1 MYYIF
6 YKTDD
11 SGNDPQGAFLTQDIS
26 SYSLQQGDDIYIEW
40 TLGIPSLLD
49 TQLPLY
55 DSFVYPMVWSGAS
68 YPDTRVNVYVY
79 GGDDGNGTAYGTLI
93 MHHAMAAQSGSASF
107 FDEDFLFNRTLG
119 SGVGAVTTTDTT
131 KFNKIMF
138 KVAKITSGQTFFID
152 DVDFGYDTTTTN
164 HWSLNANVINSNG
177 TLIFSDSGQ
186 AVQNNATGVESG
198 KLYRVTAVFS
208 TPDGYG
214 VQNAIVSAN
223 GVGINAGDTTANNPT
238 YIQSGTVVREV
249 YFPSTTNDITIDVS
263 GGNINILS
271 ITIQE
276 IEQYGGT
283 VDCWD
288 LNGGGADGIA
298 GTSDD
303 DNFIFTS
310 QASGGSIVFDEAP
323 QNTYL
328 HQELMNTNQAL
339 DFDIGTNCTISFNIT
354 NYVGSGDL
362 TFMLYNDEGEGFE
375 HTISGN
381 GSYSF
386 SSIIGNDS
394 SSTLSSKFGFYVSST
409 NTFSGEVDNVDI
421 VLDGK
426 NIGKTISF
434 NEKSKGWTSLKSFIP
449 EVAISSVNQ
458 YYTMNFGQLWKHH
471 QEFELDGTT
480 VVDRN
485 TFYGVFEDSSV
496 TPILNMQPAVVKNF
510 NTLNYEGSQSKIDQF
525 LTYEAASEQPFPI
538 GDNLVMSTVSSFWGI
553 QLIFP
558 QPPNSSAS
566 FTNTNNN
573 ISIVDLHGESG
584 QSDIIQI
591 TMPNLDT
598 VKTYRLSFGFSVTG
612 PNFPTSHVYF
622 GASSI
627 NPVVST
633 SLSNGVFSEDFTPT
647 NTTEYVSILHPH
659 LYNGFTADV
668 NVELTNVLLQELD
681 FTTDENDGEYYN
693 LQAKK
698 GWYIEDIHTDKQ
710 EGTLNEFIEKEGKW
724 FNYIKGK
731 PGEIDTA
738 AFNFQG
744 LGMVETI
751 DIL

>member
-6 YKTDD
+6 YKTEDGF
-11 SGNDPQGAFLTQDIS
+11 SPSNDPEGAFLTQDIS

-40 TLGIPSLLD
+40 TLGVPDLLD
-49 TQLPLY
+49 NQLPFLN
-55 DSFVYPMVWSGAS
+55 STPFMTWSGAS
-68 YPDTRVNVYVY
+68 YSDTRVNVYVY
-79 GGDDGNGTAYGTLI
+79 GGDDGNGTAHGTLI
-93 MHHAMAAQSGSASF
+93 MHHEMAAQSGSGVDF
-107 FDEDFLFNRTLG
+107 FAETFTFNRTLG

-131 KFNKIMF
+131 RFNKIMF

-152 DVDFGYDTTTTN
+152 DVDFGYDTTATD

-177 TLIFSDSGQ
+177 TLIFSDGGQ
-186 AVQNNATGVESG
+186 AVQNNTTGVESG

-223 GVGINAGDTTANNPT
+223 GVGINADDPTANNPT
-238 YIQSGTVVREV
+238 YTQSGTVVSDV

-271 ITIQE
+271 TTIQE

-288 LNGGGADGIA
+288 LNGGG
-298 GTSDD
+298 

-339 DFDIGTNCTISFNIT
+339 DFDIGINCTISFNIT
-354 NYVGSGDL
+354 NYVGSGEL
-362 TFMLYNDEGEGFE
+362 TFMLYNYEGEGFE

-394 SSTLSSKFGFYVSST
+394 SSTLTSKFGFYVSST
-409 NTFSGEVDNVDI
+409 NAFTGEIDNVDI

-485 TFYGVFEDSSV
+485 TFYGVFEESSV
-496 TPILNMQPAVVKNF
+496 TPVLNTQPEVVKNF
-510 NTLNYEGSQSKIDQF
+510 NTLNYEGSQSK
-525 LTYEAASEQPFPI
+525 
-538 GDNLVMSTVSSFWGI
+538 
-553 QLIFP
+553 
-558 QPPNSSAS
+558 
-566 FTNTNNN
+566 
-573 ISIVDLHGESG
+573 VD
-584 QSDIIQI
+584 
-591 TMPNLDT
+591 M
-598 VKTYRLSFGFSVTG
+598 
-612 PNFPTSHVYF
+612 
-622 GASSI
+622 
-627 NPVVST
+627 
-633 SLSNGVFSEDFTPT
+633 
-647 NTTEYVSILHPH
+647 
-659 LYNGFTADV
+659 
-668 NVELTNVLLQELD
+668 
-681 FTTDENDGEYYN
+681 FTTDPATGLTDDQYYN
-693 LQAKK
+693 LETKP
-698 GWYIEDIHTDKQ
+698 GWYVEDIHTDKQ

-731 PGEIDTA
+731 TLQVDTA

-744 LGMVETI
+744 LGIVETI
-751 DIL
+751 Q

>member
-6 YKTDD
+6 YKTEDGF
-11 SGNDPQGAFLTQDIS
+11 SPSNDPQGAFLTQDIS
-26 SYSLQQGDDIYIEW
+26 SYSLQQGDNIYIEW
-40 TLGIPSLLD
+40 TLGIPDLFD
-49 TQLPLY
+49 NQLPFLN
-55 DSFVYPMVWSGAS
+55 STPFMTWSGAS
-68 YPDTRVNVYVY
+68 YTDTRVNVYVY
-79 GGDDGNGTAYGTLI
+79 GGDDGNGTAHGTLI
-93 MHHAMAAQSGSASF
+93 MHHEIATQSGNANF
-107 FDEDFLFNRTLG
+107 FDEEFLFNRTLG

-152 DVDFGYDTTTTN
+152 DVDFGYDTTTTDN
-164 HWSLNANVINSNG
+164 WSLNANVINSNG
-177 TLIFSDSGQ
+177 TLVFSNGGE
-186 AVQNNATGVESG
+186 AVQDNTTGVESG

-208 TPDGYG
+208 APDGYG
-214 VQNAIVSAN
+214 VQNAIVAAN
-223 GVGINAGDTTANNPT
+223 GIGINTDDPTANNLT
-238 YIQSGTVVREV
+238 YIQSGTVVSDV

-339 DFDIGTNCTISFNIT
+339 DFDIGTNCIVSFNIT
-354 NYVGSGDL
+354 NYVGSGEL
-362 TFMLYNDEGEGFE
+362 TFMLYNYEGEGFE

-394 SSTLSSKFGFYVSST
+394 SSTLTSKFGFYVSST
-409 NTFSGEVDNVDI
+409 NAFTGEIDNVDI

-485 TFYGVFEDSSV
+485 TFYGEFEDSSV
-496 TPILNMQPAVVKNF
+496 TPVLNTQPEVVKNF
-510 NTLNYEGSQSKIDQF
+510 NTLNYEGSQSRVDEH
-525 LTYEAASEQPFPI
+525 LT
-538 GDNLVMSTVSSFWGI
+538 D
-553 QLIFP
+553 
-558 QPPNSSAS
+558 
-566 FTNTNNN
+566 
-573 ISIVDLHGESG
+573 G
-584 QSDIIQI
+584 Q
-591 TMPNLDT
+591 
-598 VKTYRLSFGFSVTG
+598 
-612 PNFPTSHVYF
+612 
-622 GASSI
+622 
-627 NPVVST
+627 
-633 SLSNGVFSEDFTPT
+633 
-647 NTTEYVSILHPH
+647 
-659 LYNGFTADV
+659 
-668 NVELTNVLLQELD
+668 
-681 FTTDENDGEYYN
+681 YYN

-698 GWYIEDIHTDKQ
+698 GWHVVDIHTDKQ

-731 PGEIDTA
+731 TLQVDTA

-744 LGMVETI
+744 LGIVETI
-751 DIL
+751 Q

>member
-49 TQLPLY
+49 AQLPLV
-55 DSFVYPMVWSGAS
+55 DSFNNNMVWSSAS

-79 GGDDGNGTAYGTLI
+79 GGDDGNGTAHGTLI
-93 MHHAMAAQSGSASF
+93 MHHEMAAQSGSASF
-107 FDEDFLFNRTLG
+107 FDEEFLFNRTLG
-119 SGVGAVTTTDTT
+119 SGVGAVMTTDTT

-152 DVDFGYDTTTTN
+152 DVDFGYDTTTTSN
-164 HWSLNANVINSNG
+164 WSLNANVINSNG
-177 TLIFSDSGQ
+177 TLVFSDGGEAAQ
-186 AVQNNATGVESG
+186 TGSSLIEVG
-198 KLYRVTAVFS
+198 KTYRVIQYPINPV
-208 TPDGYG
+208 G
-214 VQNAIVSAN
+214 VPKLHVN
-223 GVGINAGDTTANNPT
+223 GMLITSNVQDITFA
-238 YIQSGTVVREV
+238 S
-249 YFPSTTNDITIDVS
+249 SSNDITLLVTN
-263 GGNINILS
+263 GGLS
-271 ITIQE
+271 LPSISIQE

-288 LNGGGADGIA
+288 LNGGGADEIA

-310 QASGGSIVFDEAP
+310 EASGGSIVFDEAP

-339 DFDIGTNCTISFNIT
+339 DFDIGINCTISFNIT
-354 NYVGSGDL
+354 NYVGSGEL
-362 TFMLYNDEGEGFE
+362 TFMLYNYEGEGFE

-394 SSTLSSKFGFYVSST
+394 SSTLTSKFGFYVSST
-409 NTFSGEVDNVDI
+409 NAFTGEIDNVDI
-421 VLDGK
+421 VLDSK

-434 NEKSKGWTSLKSFIP
+434 NEKSKGWTSLKSFTP

-458 YYTMNFGQLWKHH
+458 YYTMSFGQLWKHH

-496 TPILNMQPAVVKNF
+496 TPVLNTQPEVVKNF
-510 NTLNYEGSQSKIDQF
+510 NTLNYEGSQSK
-525 LTYEAASEQPFPI
+525 
-538 GDNLVMSTVSSFWGI
+538 
-553 QLIFP
+553 
-558 QPPNSSAS
+558 
-566 FTNTNNN
+566 
-573 ISIVDLHGESG
+573 VD
-584 QSDIIQI
+584 
-591 TMPNLDT
+591 M
-598 VKTYRLSFGFSVTG
+598 
-612 PNFPTSHVYF
+612 
-622 GASSI
+622 
-627 NPVVST
+627 
-633 SLSNGVFSEDFTPT
+633 
-647 NTTEYVSILHPH
+647 
-659 LYNGFTADV
+659 
-668 NVELTNVLLQELD
+668 
-681 FTTDENDGEYYN
+681 FTTDPATGLTDDQYYN
-693 LQAKK
+693 LETKP
-698 GWYIEDIHTDKQ
+698 GWYVEDIHTDKQ

-731 PGEIDTA
+731 TLQVDTA

-744 LGMVETI
+744 LGIVETI
-751 DIL
+751 Q

>member
-11 SGNDPQGAFLTQDIS
+11 SGHDPQGAFLTQDIS
-26 SYSLQQGDDIYIEW
+26 SYSLQQGDDIELEW

-79 GGDDGNGTAYGTLI
+79 GGDDGNGTAHGTLI
-93 MHHAMAAQSGSASF
+93 MHHEMAAQSGSGVDF
-107 FDEDFLFNRTLG
+107 FDETFIFNRTLG
-119 SGVGAVTTTDTT
+119 SGVGYVTTTDTT
-131 KFNKIMF
+131 RFNKIMF

-152 DVDFGYDTTTTN
+152 DVNFSYDVTTTN

-177 TLIFSDSGQ
+177 TLIFSNGGQ

-198 KLYRVTAVFS
+198 KLYRVTSVLS
-208 TPDGYG
+208 TPLTGG
-214 VQNAIVSAN
+214 TGSQNAIVTAN
-223 GVGINAGDTTANNPT
+223 GVVINADYSTQIPLLT
-238 YIQSGTVVREV
+238 QSGTVVSDV

-263 GGNINILS
+263 GGDINILS
-271 ITIQE
+271 IAIQE

-339 DFDIGTNCTISFNIT
+339 DFDIGINCTISFNIT
-354 NYVGSGDL
+354 NYVGSGEL

-394 SSTLSSKFGFYVSST
+394 SSTLTSKFGFYVSST
-409 NTFSGEVDNVDI
+409 NAFTGEIDNVDI

-496 TPILNMQPAVVKNF
+496 TPVLNTQPEVVKNF
-510 NTLNYEGSQSKIDQF
+510 NTLNYEGSQSRVDQ
-525 LTYEAASEQPFPI
+525 YIS
-538 GDNLVMSTVSSFWGI
+538 
-553 QLIFP
+553 
-558 QPPNSSAS
+558 
-566 FTNTNNN
+566 NTGGNT
-573 ISIVDLHGESG
+573 DEDG
-584 QSDIIQI
+584 
-591 TMPNLDT
+591 
-598 VKTYRLSFGFSVTG
+598 
-612 PNFPTSHVYF
+612 
-622 GASSI
+622 
-627 NPVVST
+627 NPVS
-633 SLSNGVFSEDFTPT
+633 
-647 NTTEYVSILHPH
+647 
-659 LYNGFTADV
+659 
-668 NVELTNVLLQELD
+668 
-681 FTTDENDGEYYN
+681 DGQYYN
-693 LQAKK
+693 LQEEK
-698 GWYIEDIHTDKQ
+698 GWYVLDIHTDKQ

-731 PGEIDTA
+731 TLQVDTA

-744 LGMVETI
+744 LGIVETI
-751 DIL
+751 Q

>member
-6 YKTDD
+6 YKTEDGF
-11 SGNDPQGAFLTQDIS
+11 SPSNDPQGAFLTQDIS
-26 SYSLQQGDDIYIEW
+26 SYSLQQGDNIYIEW
-40 TLGIPSLLD
+40 TLGIPDLFD
-49 TQLPLY
+49 NQLPFLN
-55 DSFVYPMVWSGAS
+55 STPFMTWSGAS
-68 YPDTRVNVYVY
+68 YTDTRVNVYVY
-79 GGDDGNGTAYGTLI
+79 GGDDGNGTAHGTLI
-93 MHHAMAAQSGSASF
+93 MHHEIATQSGNANF
-107 FDEDFLFNRTLG
+107 FDEEFLFNRTLG

-152 DVDFGYDTTTTN
+152 DVDFGYDTTTTDN
-164 HWSLNANVINSNG
+164 WSLNANVINSNG
-177 TLIFSDSGQ
+177 TLVFSNGGE
-186 AVQNNATGVESG
+186 AVQDNTTGVESG

-208 TPDGYG
+208 APDGYG
-214 VQNAIVSAN
+214 VQNAIVAAN
-223 GVGINAGDTTANNPT
+223 GIGINTDDPTANNLT
-238 YIQSGTVVREV
+238 YIQSGTVVSDV

-339 DFDIGTNCTISFNIT
+339 DFDIGTNCIVSFNIT
-354 NYVGSGDL
+354 NYVGSGEL
-362 TFMLYNDEGEGFE
+362 TFMLYNYEGEGFE

-394 SSTLSSKFGFYVSST
+394 SSTLTSKFGFYVSST
-409 NTFSGEVDNVDI
+409 NAFTGEIDNVDI

-485 TFYGVFEDSSV
+485 TFYGEFEDSSV
-496 TPILNMQPAVVKNF
+496 TPVLNTQPEVVKNF
-510 NTLNYEGSQSKIDQF
+510 NTLNYEGSQSRVDEH
-525 LTYEAASEQPFPI
+525 LT
-538 GDNLVMSTVSSFWGI
+538 D
-553 QLIFP
+553 
-558 QPPNSSAS
+558 
-566 FTNTNNN
+566 
-573 ISIVDLHGESG
+573 G
-584 QSDIIQI
+584 Q
-591 TMPNLDT
+591 
-598 VKTYRLSFGFSVTG
+598 
-612 PNFPTSHVYF
+612 
-622 GASSI
+622 
-627 NPVVST
+627 
-633 SLSNGVFSEDFTPT
+633 
-647 NTTEYVSILHPH
+647 
-659 LYNGFTADV
+659 
-668 NVELTNVLLQELD
+668 
-681 FTTDENDGEYYN
+681 YYN
-693 LQAKK
+693 LQEEK
-698 GWYIEDIHTDKQ
+698 GWYVLDIHTDKQ

-731 PGEIDTA
+731 TLKVDTA

-744 LGMVETI
+744 LGIVKTI
-751 DIL
+751 R

>member
-11 SGNDPQGAFLTQDIS
+11 GGNDPQGAFLTQDIS

-40 TLGIPSLLD
+40 TLGIPNLFD
-49 TQLPLY
+49 NQLPLV
-55 DSFVYPMVWSGAS
+55 DSFNNNMVWSGAS

-79 GGDDGNGTAYGTLI
+79 GGDDGNGIAHGTLI
-93 MHHAMAAQSGSASF
+93 THNDIHANLQAGSDF
-107 FDEDFLFNRTLG
+107 FDEEHTFQRTLG
-119 SGVGAVTTTDTT
+119 SGVGDVTTTDTT
-131 KFNKIMF
+131 RFNKIMF

-177 TLIFSDSGQ
+177 TLIFSDGGEAAQ
-186 AVQNNATGVESG
+186 TGSSLIEVG
-198 KLYRVTAVFS
+198 KTYRVIQHPINPV
-208 TPDGYG
+208 G
-214 VQNAIVSAN
+214 VPKLQVN
-223 GVGINAGDTTANNPT
+223 GMLITSSVQDITFA
-238 YIQSGTVVREV
+238 S
-249 YFPSTTNDITIDVS
+249 SSNDITLLVTN
-263 GGNINILS
+263 GGLS
-271 ITIQE
+271 LPSISIQE

-288 LNGGGADGIA
+288 LNGGGADEIA

-310 QASGGSIVFDEAP
+310 EASGGSIVFDEAP

-339 DFDIGTNCTISFNIT
+339 DFDIGINCTISFNIT
-354 NYVGSGDL
+354 NYVGSGEL
-362 TFMLYNDEGEGFE
+362 TFMLYNYEGEGFE

-394 SSTLSSKFGFYVSST
+394 SSTLTSKFGFYVSST
-409 NTFSGEVDNVDI
+409 NAFTGEIDNVDI

-496 TPILNMQPAVVKNF
+496 TPILNTQPEVVKNF
-510 NTLNYEGSQSKIDQF
+510 NTLNYEGSQSRVDQ
-525 LTYEAASEQPFPI
+525 YIS
-538 GDNLVMSTVSSFWGI
+538 
-553 QLIFP
+553 
-558 QPPNSSAS
+558 
-566 FTNTNNN
+566 NTGGNT
-573 ISIVDLHGESG
+573 DEDG
-584 QSDIIQI
+584 
-591 TMPNLDT
+591 
-598 VKTYRLSFGFSVTG
+598 
-612 PNFPTSHVYF
+612 
-622 GASSI
+622 
-627 NPVVST
+627 NPVS
-633 SLSNGVFSEDFTPT
+633 
-647 NTTEYVSILHPH
+647 
-659 LYNGFTADV
+659 
-668 NVELTNVLLQELD
+668 
-681 FTTDENDGEYYN
+681 DGQYYN
-693 LQAKK
+693 LQEEK
-698 GWYIEDIHTDKQ
+698 GWYVLDIHTDKQ

-731 PGEIDTA
+731 TLQVDTA

-744 LGMVETI
+744 LGIVETI
-751 DIL
+751 Q

>member
-6 YKTDD
+6 YKTEDGF
-11 SGNDPQGAFLTQDIS
+11 SPSNDPQGAFLTQDIS
-26 SYSLQQGDDIYIEW
+26 SYSLQQGDNIYIEW
-40 TLGIPSLLD
+40 TLGIPDLFD
-49 TQLPLY
+49 NQLPFLN
-55 DSFVYPMVWSGAS
+55 STPFMTWSGAS
-68 YPDTRVNVYVY
+68 YTDTRVNVYVY
-79 GGDDGNGTAYGTLI
+79 GGDDGNGTAHGTLI
-93 MHHAMAAQSGSASF
+93 MHHAMAASSSTANF
-107 FDEDFLFNRTLG
+107 FNEDFLFNRTLG

-152 DVDFGYDTTTTN
+152 DVDFGYDTTTTDN
-164 HWSLNANVINSNG
+164 WSLNANVINSNG
-177 TLIFSDSGQ
+177 TLVFSNGGE
-186 AVQNNATGVESG
+186 AVQDNTTGVESG

-208 TPDGYG
+208 APDGYG
-214 VQNAIVSAN
+214 VQNAIVAAN
-223 GVGINAGDTTANNPT
+223 GIGINTDDPTANNLT
-238 YIQSGTVVREV
+238 YIQSGTVVSDV

-339 DFDIGTNCTISFNIT
+339 DFDIGTNCIVSFNIT
-354 NYVGSGDL
+354 NYVGSGEL
-362 TFMLYNDEGEGFE
+362 TFMLYNYEGEGFE
-375 HTISGN
+375 YTISGN
-381 GSYSF
+381 GSYLF
-386 SSIIGNDS
+386 SGTIGNDS
-394 SSTLSSKFGFYVSST
+394 SSTLTSKFGFYVSST
-409 NTFSGEVDNVDI
+409 NAFTGEIDNVDI

-496 TPILNMQPAVVKNF
+496 TPVLNTQPEVVKNF
-510 NTLNYEGSQSKIDQF
+510 NTLNYEGSQSRVDEH
-525 LTYEAASEQPFPI
+525 LT
-538 GDNLVMSTVSSFWGI
+538 D
-553 QLIFP
+553 
-558 QPPNSSAS
+558 
-566 FTNTNNN
+566 
-573 ISIVDLHGESG
+573 G
-584 QSDIIQI
+584 Q
-591 TMPNLDT
+591 
-598 VKTYRLSFGFSVTG
+598 
-612 PNFPTSHVYF
+612 
-622 GASSI
+622 
-627 NPVVST
+627 
-633 SLSNGVFSEDFTPT
+633 
-647 NTTEYVSILHPH
+647 
-659 LYNGFTADV
+659 
-668 NVELTNVLLQELD
+668 
-681 FTTDENDGEYYN
+681 YYN
-693 LQAKK
+693 LQEEK
-698 GWYIEDIHTDKQ
+698 GWYVLDIHTDKQ

-731 PGEIDTA
+731 TLKVDTA

-744 LGMVETI
+744 LGIVKTI
-751 DIL
+751 R

>member
-93 MHHAMAAQSGSASF
+93 MHHAMAASSSTANF
-107 FDEDFLFNRTLG
+107 FNEDFLFNRTLG

-152 DVDFGYDTTTTN
+152 DVDFGYDTTTTDN
-164 HWSLNANVINSNG
+164 WSLNANVINSNG
-177 TLIFSDSGQ
+177 TLIFSDGGEAAQ
-186 AVQNNATGVESG
+186 TGSSLIEVG
-198 KLYRVTAVFS
+198 KTYRVIQYPINPVGAPKLHVNGMLITS
-208 TPDGYG
+208 D
-214 VQNAIVSAN
+214 VQDITFAS
-223 GVGINAGDTTANNPT
+223 
-238 YIQSGTVVREV
+238 S
-249 YFPSTTNDITIDVS
+249 SNDITLLVTN
-263 GGNINILS
+263 GGLS
-271 ITIQE
+271 LPSISIQE

-288 LNGGGADGIA
+288 LNGGGADEIA

-310 QASGGSIVFDEAP
+310 QGGSGGSIVFDEAP

-328 HQELMNTNQAL
+328 HQELMNTNKAL
-339 DFDIGTNCTISFNIT
+339 DFDVGINCTISFNIT
-354 NYVGSGDL
+354 NYVGSGEL

-375 HTISGN
+375 HTVSGN

-394 SSTLSSKFGFYVSST
+394 SSTLTSKFGFYVSST
-409 NTFSGEVDNVDI
+409 NAFTGEVDNVDI

-496 TPILNMQPAVVKNF
+496 TPVLNTQPEVVKNF
-510 NTLNYEGSQSKIDQF
+510 NTLNYEGSQSRVDQ
-525 LTYEAASEQPFPI
+525 YIS
-538 GDNLVMSTVSSFWGI
+538 
-553 QLIFP
+553 
-558 QPPNSSAS
+558 
-566 FTNTNNN
+566 NTGGNT
-573 ISIVDLHGESG
+573 DEDG
-584 QSDIIQI
+584 
-591 TMPNLDT
+591 
-598 VKTYRLSFGFSVTG
+598 
-612 PNFPTSHVYF
+612 
-622 GASSI
+622 
-627 NPVVST
+627 NPVS
-633 SLSNGVFSEDFTPT
+633 
-647 NTTEYVSILHPH
+647 
-659 LYNGFTADV
+659 
-668 NVELTNVLLQELD
+668 
-681 FTTDENDGEYYN
+681 DGQYYN
-693 LQAKK
+693 LQEEK
-698 GWYIEDIHTDKQ
+698 GWYVLDIHTDKQ

-731 PGEIDTA
+731 TLQVDTA

-744 LGMVETI
+744 LGIVETI

>member
-6 YKTDD
+6 YKTEDGF
-11 SGNDPQGAFLTQDIS
+11 SPSNDPQGAFLTQDIS
-26 SYSLQQGDDIYIEW
+26 SYSLQQGDNIYIEW
-40 TLGIPSLLD
+40 TLGIPDLFD
-49 TQLPLY
+49 NQLPFLN
-55 DSFVYPMVWSGAS
+55 STPFMTWSGAS
-68 YPDTRVNVYVY
+68 YTDTRVNVYVY
-79 GGDDGNGTAYGTLI
+79 GGDDGNGTAHGTLI
-93 MHHAMAAQSGSASF
+93 MHHEIATQSGNANF
-107 FDEDFLFNRTLG
+107 FDEEFLFNRTLG

-152 DVDFGYDTTTTN
+152 DVDFGYDTTTTDN
-164 HWSLNANVINSNG
+164 WSLNANVINSNG
-177 TLIFSDSGQ
+177 TLVFSNGGE
-186 AVQNNATGVESG
+186 AVQDNTTGVESG

-208 TPDGYG
+208 APDGYG
-214 VQNAIVSAN
+214 VQNAIVAAN
-223 GVGINAGDTTANNPT
+223 GIGINTDDPTANNLT
-238 YIQSGTVVREV
+238 YIQSGTVVSDV

-339 DFDIGTNCTISFNIT
+339 DFDIGTNCIVSFNIT
-354 NYVGSGDL
+354 NYVGSGEL
-362 TFMLYNDEGEGFE
+362 TFMLYNYEGEGFE

-394 SSTLSSKFGFYVSST
+394 SSTLTSKFGFYVSST
-409 NTFSGEVDNVDI
+409 NAFTGEIDNVDI

-496 TPILNMQPAVVKNF
+496 TPVLNTQPEVVKNF
-510 NTLNYEGSQSKIDQF
+510 NTLNYEGSQSRVDEH
-525 LTYEAASEQPFPI
+525 LT
-538 GDNLVMSTVSSFWGI
+538 D
-553 QLIFP
+553 
-558 QPPNSSAS
+558 
-566 FTNTNNN
+566 
-573 ISIVDLHGESG
+573 G
-584 QSDIIQI
+584 Q
-591 TMPNLDT
+591 
-598 VKTYRLSFGFSVTG
+598 
-612 PNFPTSHVYF
+612 
-622 GASSI
+622 
-627 NPVVST
+627 
-633 SLSNGVFSEDFTPT
+633 
-647 NTTEYVSILHPH
+647 
-659 LYNGFTADV
+659 
-668 NVELTNVLLQELD
+668 
-681 FTTDENDGEYYN
+681 YYN
-693 LQAKK
+693 LQEEK
-698 GWYIEDIHTDKQ
+698 GWYVLDIHTDKQ

-731 PGEIDTA
+731 TLKVDTA

-744 LGMVETI
+744 LGIVKTI
-751 DIL
+751 R

>member
-6 YKTDD
+6 YKTEDGF
-11 SGNDPQGAFLTQDIS
+11 SPSNDPEGAFLTQDIS

-40 TLGIPSLLD
+40 TLGVPDLLD
-49 TQLPLY
+49 NQLPFLN
-55 DSFVYPMVWSGAS
+55 STPFMTWSGAS
-68 YPDTRVNVYVY
+68 YSDTRVNVYVY
-79 GGDDGNGTAYGTLI
+79 GGDDGNGTAHGTLI
-93 MHHAMAAQSGSASF
+93 MHHDMAALSGNANF
-107 FDEDFLFNRTLG
+107 FDEEFLFNRTLG

-152 DVDFGYDTTTTN
+152 DVDFGYDTTATD

-177 TLIFSDSGQ
+177 TLIFSDGGQ
-186 AVQNNATGVESG
+186 AVQNNTTGVESG

-223 GVGINAGDTTANNPT
+223 GVGINADDPTANNPT
-238 YIQSGTVVREV
+238 YTQSGTVVSDV

-271 ITIQE
+271 TTIQE

-288 LNGGGADGIA
+288 LNGGG
-298 GTSDD
+298 

-323 QNTYL
+323 QDTYL

-339 DFDIGTNCTISFNIT
+339 DFDIGINCTISFNIT
-354 NYVGSGDL
+354 NYVGSGEL
-362 TFMLYNDEGEGFE
+362 TFMLYNYEGEGFE

-394 SSTLSSKFGFYVSST
+394 SSTLTSKFGFYVSST
-409 NTFSGEVDNVDI
+409 NAFTGEIDNVDI
-421 VLDGK
+421 VLDGG

-434 NEKSKGWTSLKSFIP
+434 NEKSKGWTSLKSFVP

-496 TPILNMQPAVVKNF
+496 TPVLNTQPEVVKNF
-510 NTLNYEGSQSKIDQF
+510 NTLNYEGSQSRVDQ
-525 LTYEAASEQPFPI
+525 YIS
-538 GDNLVMSTVSSFWGI
+538 
-553 QLIFP
+553 
-558 QPPNSSAS
+558 
-566 FTNTNNN
+566 NTGGNT
-573 ISIVDLHGESG
+573 DEDG
-584 QSDIIQI
+584 
-591 TMPNLDT
+591 
-598 VKTYRLSFGFSVTG
+598 
-612 PNFPTSHVYF
+612 
-622 GASSI
+622 
-627 NPVVST
+627 NPVS
-633 SLSNGVFSEDFTPT
+633 
-647 NTTEYVSILHPH
+647 
-659 LYNGFTADV
+659 
-668 NVELTNVLLQELD
+668 
-681 FTTDENDGEYYN
+681 DGQYYN
-693 LQAKK
+693 LQEEK
-698 GWYIEDIHTDKQ
+698 GWYVLDIHTDKQ

-731 PGEIDTA
+731 TLQVDTA

-744 LGMVETI
+744 LGIVETI
-751 DIL
+751 Q

>member
-49 TQLPLY
+49 AQLPLV
-55 DSFVYPMVWSGAS
+55 DSFNNNMVWSSAS

-79 GGDDGNGTAYGTLI
+79 GGDDGNGTAHGTLI
-93 MHHAMAAQSGSASF
+93 MHHEMAAQSGSASF
-107 FDEDFLFNRTLG
+107 FDEEFLFNRTLG
-119 SGVGAVTTTDTT
+119 SGVGAVMTTDTT

-152 DVDFGYDTTTTN
+152 DVDFGYDTTTTSN
-164 HWSLNANVINSNG
+164 WSLNANVINSNG
-177 TLIFSDSGQ
+177 TLVFSDGGEAAQ
-186 AVQNNATGVESG
+186 TGSSLIEVG
-198 KLYRVTAVFS
+198 KTYRVIQYPINPV
-208 TPDGYG
+208 G
-214 VQNAIVSAN
+214 VPKLHVN
-223 GVGINAGDTTANNPT
+223 GMLITSNVQDITFA
-238 YIQSGTVVREV
+238 S
-249 YFPSTTNDITIDVS
+249 SSNDITLLVTN
-263 GGNINILS
+263 GGLS
-271 ITIQE
+271 LPSISIQE

-288 LNGGGADGIA
+288 LNGGGADEIA

-310 QASGGSIVFDEAP
+310 EASGGSIVFDEAP

-339 DFDIGTNCTISFNIT
+339 DFDIGINCTISFNIT
-354 NYVGSGDL
+354 NYVGSGEL
-362 TFMLYNDEGEGFE
+362 TFMLYNYEGEGFE

-394 SSTLSSKFGFYVSST
+394 SSTLTSKFGFYVSST
-409 NTFSGEVDNVDI
+409 NAFTGEIDNVDI
-421 VLDGK
+421 VLDSK

-434 NEKSKGWTSLKSFIP
+434 NEKSKGWTSLKSFTP

-496 TPILNMQPAVVKNF
+496 TPVLNTQPEVVKNF
-510 NTLNYEGSQSKIDQF
+510 NTLNYEGSQSK
-525 LTYEAASEQPFPI
+525 
-538 GDNLVMSTVSSFWGI
+538 
-553 QLIFP
+553 
-558 QPPNSSAS
+558 
-566 FTNTNNN
+566 
-573 ISIVDLHGESG
+573 VD
-584 QSDIIQI
+584 
-591 TMPNLDT
+591 M
-598 VKTYRLSFGFSVTG
+598 
-612 PNFPTSHVYF
+612 
-622 GASSI
+622 
-627 NPVVST
+627 
-633 SLSNGVFSEDFTPT
+633 
-647 NTTEYVSILHPH
+647 
-659 LYNGFTADV
+659 
-668 NVELTNVLLQELD
+668 
-681 FTTDENDGEYYN
+681 FTTDPATGLTDDQYYN
-693 LQAKK
+693 LETKP
-698 GWYIEDIHTDKQ
+698 GWYVEDIHTDKQ

-731 PGEIDTA
+731 TLQVDTA

-744 LGMVETI
+744 LGIVETI
-751 DIL
+751 Q